1 MRSVRED
8 NGANMNGNGH
18 QSTDGSPSSHAGDDV
33 EADNSILWSTSRLGN
48 SFALNGSYR
57 LEDALNSTPGRAAG
71 GARRFPPRPSPERLA
86 NQVRQVES
94 AQEKIVSAISENNR
108 ASLETQEAI
117 LGELRKTREDVTR
130 NFRENT
136 EAVRDL
142 RGELSSMW
150 REMREELRRI
160 ASKKQEVVVVKEES
174 KPTIPTAASSKPD
187 LPDWQEVLAQQAVM
201 SQMYSMGAMLASRP
215 PVPIPGLPPQM
226 YPLPQA
232 GAPVTPQIMPTAA
245 TAPMTNTPSP
255 SNVVI
260 TASEK
265 IPAVVSSAPVAT
277 LPAVSIPPQ
286 HRLGGN
292 QITKATASLNAT
304 AKEGPA
310 IPISTSSILANIPP
324 PVISAVSAPKPSI
337 SQPAPPLTSKP
348 SASTAV
354 AAQAPKPA
362 PSGGNSLFDKFKPKA
377 GSWECKG
384 CFLRQNPEVIQCP
397 ACQAIKPGHED
408 EVKAKEEETKPT
420 VSMGAEGGFKFSFGA
435 TTEKP
440 QNSSG
445 FTFSNTPVVAKD
457 KTPAP
462 EQPAKSSPFSGF
474 SFGSGGGGAA
484 AAFSTVGPTSTS
496 TPSSS
501 FSFAGIQAVQSPT
514 KANTPKD
521 ADDNEEA
528 GHDDSANHDPHFEP
542 IIPLPE
548 LVQVTTGEEE
558 EEVTFKHRAKVFR
571 FDKEAKQW
579 KERGVGDIKIL
590 HHKEK
595 NTFRIL
601 LRRDQVHKIAC
612 NHYINVN
619 QVLEPMPRY
628 YIVIEMFNLFSYFN
642 PFASF

>member
-1 MRSVRED
+1 
-8 NGANMNGNGH
+8 MNGNGH

-57 LEDALNSTPGRAAG
+57 LEDALNSTPGRSVG
-71 GARRFPPRPSPERLA
+71 GGTRRFPPRPSPERLA

-94 AQEKIVSAISENNR
+94 AQEKIVSAISETNR

-142 RGELSSMW
+142 RGEMSSMW

-174 KPTIPTAASSKPD
+174 KPTVPMAASSKPD

-215 PVPIPGLPPQM
+215 PVPMAALPPQM

-232 GAPVTPQIMPTAA
+232 AAPVTAQVMPTPA
-245 TAPMTNTPSP
+245 TVPMTNTPSP

-292 QITKATASLNAT
+292 QTTKASASFNPT

-348 SASTAV
+348 SASSRV
-354 AAQAPKPA
+354 AAPAPKPA
-362 PSGGNSLFDKFKPKA
+362 PSSGTSLFDKFKPKA

-397 ACQAIKPGHED
+397 ACQAVKPGHEN
-408 EVKAKEEETKPT
+408 EVKAKEEESKPT

-435 TTEKP
+435 TTDKP
-440 QNSSG
+440 QSSSG
-445 FTFSNTPVVAKD
+445 FTFSTPPVVPKD

-474 SFGSGGGGAA
+474 SFGSGGAA
-484 AAFSTVGPTSTS
+484 AASSTVGPTSTS
-496 TPSSS
+496 TSSSS
-501 FSFAGIQAVQSPT
+501 FSFSGIQSIQSPI
-514 KANTPKD
+514 KATIPK
-521 ADDNEEA
+521 AAEENEG

-548 LVQVTTGEEE
+548 LVQVTTGEED

-628 YIVIEMFNLFSYFN
+628 LIFAHLVFLYICNLTHFLSKFSVVRLR
-642 PFASF
+642 